1 MATYTTL
8 SGLFKGIADALRA
21 QTGNTAQI
29 VADDFPEA
37 ISALP
42 VHDLSNATAAAG
54 DLLKGKI
61 AYNSSGKFTG
71 TMPNNGAQGGN
82 ISTVSGSVTIAGG
95 YTTGGTVQI
104 AAAEQNK
111 IVAANIKK
119 GVTILGVAG
128 SIDVKAETDA
138 YVSAAIAA
146 SY

>member
-8 SGLFKGIADALRA
+8 AGLFKGIADALRA

-37 ISALP
+37 INALP
-42 VHDLSNATAAAG
+42 VHDLSAATAAAG
-54 DLLKGKI
+54 DVLKGKI
-61 AYNSSGKFTG
+61 AYNSAGKFTG

-104 AAAEQNK
+104 ATAEQSK
-111 IVAANIKK
+111 IHSANIKK
-119 GVTILGVAG
+119 SVTFNANSVRIDIKPEIDAFLTT
-128 SIDVKAETDA
+128 SIAPT
-138 YVSAAIAA
+138 I
-146 SY
+146 

>member
-1 MATYTTL
+1 MASYTTL

-42 VHDLSNATAAAG
+42 VHDLSDATAAAG
-54 DLLKGKI
+54 DVLKGKI
-61 AYNSSGKFTG
+61 AYNSAGKFTG

-104 AAAEQNK
+104 ATAEQNK

-128 SIDVKAETDA
+128 SIDVQAEIDA
-138 YVSAAIAA
+138 YVNAAIAA

>member
-42 VHDLSNATAAAG
+42 VHDLSDATAAAG
-54 DLLKGKI
+54 DVLKGKI
-61 AYNSSGKFTG
+61 AYNSAGKFTG

-104 AAAEQNK
+104 ATAEQSK

-128 SIDVKAETDA
+128 SIDVQAEIDT
-138 YVSAAIAA
+138 YVNAAIAA

>member
-42 VHDLSNATAAAG
+42 VHDLSDATAAG
-54 DLLKGKI
+54 DVLKGKI
-61 AYNSSGKFTG
+61 AYNSAGKFTG

-95 YTTGGTVQI
+95 YTTGGSVQI
-104 AAAEQNK
+104 ATAEQSK

-128 SIDVKAETDA
+128 SIDVQAEIDA

>member
-21 QTGNTAQI
+21 KTGNTAQI

-42 VHDLSNATAAAG
+42 VHDLSDANAAAG
-54 DLLKGKI
+54 DVLKGKI
-61 AYNSSGKFTG
+61 AYNSAGKFTG

-104 AAAEQNK
+104 ATAEQSK

-128 SIDVKAETDA
+128 SIDVQAEIDA
-138 YVSAAIAA
+138 YVNAAIAA

>member
-42 VHDLSNATAAAG
+42 VHDLSDATAAAG
-54 DLLKGKI
+54 DVLKGKI
-61 AYNSSGKFTG
+61 AYNSAGKFTG

-95 YTTGGTVQI
+95 YTTGGAVQI
-104 AAAEQNK
+104 ATTEQSK

-119 GVTILGVAG
+119 GVTILGVKG
-128 SIDVKAETDA
+128 SIDVQAEIDA
-138 YVSAAIAA
+138 YVNAAIAA

>member
-8 SGLFKGIADALRA
+8 SGLFQGIADALRA

-42 VHDLSNATAAAG
+42 VHDLSDATAAAG
-54 DLLKGKI
+54 DVLKGKI
-61 AYNSSGKFTG
+61 AYNSAGKFTG

-104 AAAEQNK
+104 ATAEQSK

-128 SIDVKAETDA
+128 NIDVQAEIDA

>member
-8 SGLFKGIADALRA
+8 SGLFKGIADAIRA
-21 QTGNTAQI
+21 QTGSTAQI

-42 VHDLSNATAAAG
+42 VHDLSDATAAAG
-54 DLLKGKI
+54 DVLKGKI
-61 AYNSSGKFTG
+61 AYNSAGKFTG

-104 AAAEQNK
+104 ATTEQSK

-119 GVTILGVAG
+119 GVTILGVKG
-128 SIDVKAETDA
+128 SIDVQAEIDA
-138 YVSAAIAA
+138 YVNAAIAA

>member
-21 QTGNTAQI
+21 QTGNTAKI

-42 VHDLSNATAAAG
+42 VHDLSDATAAAG
-54 DLLKGKI
+54 DVLKGKI
-61 AYNSSGKFTG
+61 AYNSAGKFTG

-82 ISTVSGSVTIAGG
+82 ISTVNGSVTIAGG

-104 AAAEQNK
+104 ATAEQSK

-119 GVTILGVAG
+119 GVTILGVNG
-128 SIDVKAETDA
+128 SIDVQAEIDA
-138 YVSAAIAA
+138 YVTAAINA

>member
-42 VHDLSNATAAAG
+42 VHDLSDATAAAG
-54 DLLKGKI
+54 DVLKGKI
-61 AYNSSGKFTG
+61 AYNSAGKFTG

-104 AAAEQNK
+104 ATAEQSK

-128 SIDVKAETDA
+128 SIDVQAEIDA
-138 YVSAAIAA
+138 YVNAAIAA
-146 SY
+146 NY

>member
-8 SGLFKGIADALRA
+8 SGLFKGIADAIRA

-42 VHDLSNATAAAG
+42 VHDLSDATAAAG
-54 DLLKGKI
+54 DVLKGKI
-61 AYNSSGKFTG
+61 AYNTSGKFTG

-82 ISTVSGSVTIAGG
+82 ISTVSGTVTIAGG

-104 AAAEQNK
+104 ATAEQSK

-128 SIDVKAETDA
+128 SIDVQAEIDT

>member
-42 VHDLSNATAAAG
+42 VHDLSDATAAAG
-54 DLLKGKI
+54 DVLKGKI

-82 ISTVSGSVTIAGG
+82 ISTVNGTVTIAGG
-95 YTTGGTVQI
+95 YTTGGAVQI
-104 AAAEQNK
+104 ATAEQSK

-128 SIDVKAETDA
+128 SIDVQAEIDT

>member
-42 VHDLSNATAAAG
+42 VHDLSDATAAAG
-54 DLLKGKI
+54 DVLKGKI
-61 AYNSSGKFTG
+61 AYNSAGKFTG

-82 ISTVSGSVTIAGG
+82 ISTVSGSVTIASG

-104 AAAEQNK
+104 ATTEQSK

-119 GVTILGVAG
+119 GVTILGVKG
-128 SIDVKAETDA
+128 SIDVQAEIDA
-138 YVSAAIAA
+138 YVNAAIAA

>member
-8 SGLFKGIADALRA
+8 SGLFKGIADAIRA

-42 VHDLSNATAAAG
+42 VHDLSDATAAAG
-54 DLLKGKI
+54 DVLKGKI
-61 AYNSSGKFTG
+61 AYNSSGKVTG

-82 ISTVSGSVTIAGG
+82 ISTVSGTVTIAGG

-104 AAAEQNK
+104 ATAEQSK

-128 SIDVKAETDA
+128 SIDVQAEIDA

>member
-8 SGLFKGIADALRA
+8 SGLFKGIADAIRA

-42 VHDLSNATAAAG
+42 VHDLSDATASAG
-54 DLLKGKI
+54 DVLKGKI

-82 ISTVSGSVTIAGG
+82 ISTVSGTVTIAGG

-104 AAAEQNK
+104 ATAEQSK

-119 GVTILGVAG
+119 GVTILGVEG
-128 SIDVKAETDA
+128 SIDVQAEIDA
-138 YVSAAIAA
+138 YVGAAIAA

>member
-42 VHDLSNATAAAG
+42 VHDLSDATAAAG
-54 DLLKGKI
+54 DLLKGKT

-82 ISTVSGSVTIAGG
+82 ISTVSDTVTIAGG

-104 AAAEQNK
+104 ATAEQSK
-111 IVAANIKK
+111 IVSANIKK
-119 GVTILGVAG
+119 GVTILGVEG
-128 SIDVKAETDA
+128 SIDVQAEIDA
-138 YVSAAIAA
+138 YVNAAIAA

>member
-42 VHDLSNATAAAG
+42 VHDLSDATAAAG
-54 DLLKGKI
+54 DVLKGKI
-61 AYNSSGKFTG
+61 AYNSAGKFTG
-71 TMPNNGAQGGN
+71 TMSNNGAQGGN

-104 AAAEQNK
+104 ATAEQSK

-128 SIDVKAETDA
+128 SIDVQAEIDA
-138 YVSAAIAA
+138 YVNAAIAA

>member
-37 ISALP
+37 ISSLP
-42 VHDLSNATAAAG
+42 VHDLSDATAAAG
-54 DLLKGKI
+54 DVLKGKI
-61 AYNSSGKFTG
+61 AYTSSGKITG

-82 ISTVSGSVTIAGG
+82 ITSVSGTVTIAGG

-104 AAAEQNK
+104 ATAEQNK

-119 GVTILGVAG
+119 GVTILGVSG
-128 SIDVKAETDA
+128 SIDVQAEIDT

>member
-42 VHDLSNATAAAG
+42 VHDLSDATAAAG
-54 DLLKGKI
+54 DVLKGKI
-61 AYNSSGKFTG
+61 AYNSAGKFTG

-82 ISTVSGSVTIAGG
+82 ISTVSGTVTIAGG

-104 AAAEQNK
+104 ATAEQNK

-128 SIDVKAETDA
+128 SIDVQAEIDA
-138 YVSAAIAA
+138 YVNAAIAA

>member
-42 VHDLSNATAAAG
+42 VHDLSDATAAAG
-54 DLLKGKI
+54 DVLKGKI
-61 AYNSSGKFTG
+61 AYNTAGKFTG

-95 YTTGGTVQI
+95 
-104 AAAEQNK
+104 
-111 IVAANIKK
+111 
-119 GVTILGVAG
+119 
-128 SIDVKAETDA
+128 
-138 YVSAAIAA
+138 
-146 SY
+146 

>member
-42 VHDLSNATAAAG
+42 VHDLSDATAAAG
-54 DLLKGKI
+54 DVLKGKI
-61 AYNSSGKFTG
+61 AYNSAGKFTG

-104 AAAEQNK
+104 ATAEQGK

-128 SIDVKAETDA
+128 SSDVQAEIDA

>member
-42 VHDLSNATAAAG
+42 VHDLSDATAAAG
-54 DLLKGKI
+54 DVLKGKI
-61 AYNSSGKFTG
+61 AYNSSGKITG

-82 ISTVSGSVTIAGG
+82 ISTVSGTVTIAGG

-104 AAAEQNK
+104 ATAEQNK

-119 GVTILGVAG
+119 GVTILGVQG
-128 SIDVKAETDA
+128 SIDVQGDIDA
-138 YVSAAIAA
+138 FVAAAIAA

>member
-8 SGLFKGIADALRA
+8 SGLFKGIADAIRA

-42 VHDLSNATAAAG
+42 VHDLSDATATAG
-54 DLLKGKI
+54 DVLKGKI

-82 ISTVSGSVTIAGG
+82 ISTVSGTVTIAGG

-104 AAAEQNK
+104 ATAEQSK

-128 SIDVKAETDA
+128 SIDVQAEIDA
-138 YVSAAIAA
+138 YVGAAIAA

>member
-42 VHDLSNATAAAG
+42 VHDLSDATASAG
-54 DLLKGKI
+54 DVLKGKI

-71 TMPNNGAQGGN
+71 NMPNNGAQGGN
-82 ISTVSGSVTIAGG
+82 ISTVSGTVTIAGG

-104 AAAEQNK
+104 ATAEQSK

-128 SIDVKAETDA
+128 SIDVQAEIDA
-138 YVSAAIAA
+138 YVNAAIKA

>member
-42 VHDLSNATAAAG
+42 VHDLSDATAVAG
-54 DLLKGKI
+54 DVLKGKI
-61 AYNSSGKFTG
+61 AYNSGGKFTG

-104 AAAEQNK
+104 ATAEQSK

-128 SIDVKAETDA
+128 SIDVQAEIDA
-138 YVSAAIAA
+138 YVNAAIAA

>member
-42 VHDLSNATAAAG
+42 VHDLSDATAAAG
-54 DLLKGKI
+54 DVLKGKI
-61 AYNSSGKFTG
+61 AYNSAGKFTG

-104 AAAEQNK
+104 ATAEQDK

-128 SIDVKAETDA
+128 SIDVQAEIAA
-138 YVSAAIAA
+138 YVNAAIAA